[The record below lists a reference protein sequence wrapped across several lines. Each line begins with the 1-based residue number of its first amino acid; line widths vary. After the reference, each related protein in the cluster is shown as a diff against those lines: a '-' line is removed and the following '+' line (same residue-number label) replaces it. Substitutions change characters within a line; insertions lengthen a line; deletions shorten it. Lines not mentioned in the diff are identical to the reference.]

1 MKRALI
7 SLGAAFTVAFS
18 IWLTI
23 VVLTPSLY
31 VETAFVLIVYPSITA
46 GIVTALALWARARK

>member
-7 SLGAAFTVAFS
+7 SLGAAFAVTFS

-23 VVLTPSLY
+23 VLFAPSLY
-31 VETAFVLIVYPSITA
+31 VETAFVIVVSPLIAAGVITA
-46 GIVTALALWARARK
+46 FALWAQARK